1 MAKINLVRIDSRLIH
16 GQVITK
22 WLKMSGANRIIIVDD
37 ELAKDDFMSIIYT
50 TAAPKD
56 VSVEILSVEDAK
68 KGWMENELGNGNLL
82 ILFKDIKTCYE
93 LKNEGVNIEQ
103 IQIGGLPSAPGRT
116 VILRAVSFDEDDVS
130 KLKELH
136 DAGVEINIHIIPEEP
151 KMNYENMIKKFE
163 EKK

>member
-1 MAKINLVRIDSRLIH
+1 MANINLVRIDSRLIH

-56 VSVEILSVEDAK
+56 VSVEILSIDDAK
-68 KGWMENELGNGNLL
+68 KGWMENKLGDGSLL
-82 ILFKDIKTCYE
+82 ILFKDIKTCYR
-93 LKNEGVNIEQ
+93 LKNEGVDIEK

-116 VILRAVSFDEDDVS
+116 VILRAVSFDEDDVM

-136 DAGVEINIHIIPEEP
+136 ESGVEINIHIIPEEP
-151 KMNYENMIKKFE
+151 KMSYENMIKKFE